1 MTAYDVMLELLPA
14 AKKRFLDHDDN
25 LLQVIEDAFQS
36 FDGEFGLSVT
46 FTPYR
51 HSREWGFDLYH
62 HGELIS
68 HAAPWRGEIGW
79 IIPHPFTTHREWVHH
94 KSSADDFAGEFG
106 AEMANVIARLQQRR
120 PAWS

>member
-1 MTAYDVMLELLPA
+1 MTAYDIMLELLPA

-25 LLQVIEDAFQS
+25 LVQVIEDAFQS
-36 FDGEFGLSVT
+36 FEGKFGLSVT

-51 HSREWGFDLYH
+51 TNREWGFDLYH

-68 HAAPWRGEIGW
+68 HAAPWRGEIFW
-79 IIPHPFTTHREWVHH
+79 IVPIFTFRREWVHR

-106 AEMANVIARLQQRR
+106 AEIANVIARLQQRR